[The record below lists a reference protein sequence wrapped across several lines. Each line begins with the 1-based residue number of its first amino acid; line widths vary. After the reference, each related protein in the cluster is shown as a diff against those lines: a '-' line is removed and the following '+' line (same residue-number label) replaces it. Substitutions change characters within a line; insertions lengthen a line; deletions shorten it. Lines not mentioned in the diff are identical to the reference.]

1 MSNPQSFSL
10 AVFLLGL
17 AATCAAEDDARTPF
31 ERARLSEQWEPKPKT
46 VDTHNSVPSDAIVLF
61 GGNDLNAWEL
71 DNPKARAWK
80 IEDGAFTVVP
90 QAPANGIHTKQA
102 FGDVQLHLEF
112 RPPTAI
118 EGRDGQDRGNSGIFF
133 MGRYEIQVLDS
144 YQNET
149 YVNGQLGAIYKQ
161 YPPLANP
168 ARKPGEWQL
177 YDIVFIA
184 PRFNDDGSLKSPARI
199 TAFLNG
205 VLVQYDSEVKG
216 PTEWLGWPE
225 YKAHP
230 AKLPLALQNHHQ
242 PVSYRNIWI
251 RELDGE
257 EIRNRTIH
265 PALK

>member
-1 MSNPQSFSL
+1 MFAS
-10 AVFLLGL
+10 V
-17 AATCAAEDDARTPF
+17 
-31 ERARLSEQWEPKPKT
+31 ERARLSEQWEPKPEVVET
-46 VDTHNSVPSDAIVLF
+46 RSGVPSDAIVLF
-61 GGNDLNAWEL
+61 DGNSLDAWVL
-71 DNPKARAWK
+71 DNPRAKAWK
-80 IEDGAFTVVP
+80 IEDGAFSVLP
-90 QAPANGIHTKQA
+90 QNPASGIHTKQS
-102 FGDVQLHLEF
+102 FGDVQLHIEF
-112 RPPTAI
+112 RSPTAV
-118 EGRDGQDRGNSGIFF
+118 EGHAGQDRGNSGIFF

-144 YQNET
+144 YRNET

-168 ARKPGEWQL
+168 ARKPGEWQV

-184 PRFNDDGSLKSPARI
+184 PRFDADGRLKSPARM

-205 VLVQYDSEVKG
+205 VLVQYDSQLKG

-230 AKLPLALQNHHQ
+230 PKLPLALQDHQ
-242 PVSYRNIWI
+242 HPVAYRNVWI

-265 PALK
+265 PELK